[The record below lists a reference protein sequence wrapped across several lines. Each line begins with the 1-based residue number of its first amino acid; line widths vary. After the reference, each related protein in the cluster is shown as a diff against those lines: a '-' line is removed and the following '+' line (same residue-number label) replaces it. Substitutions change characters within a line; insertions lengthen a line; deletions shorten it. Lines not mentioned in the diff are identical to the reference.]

1 MFWFCLNDLVK
12 IYYNALV
19 LVTYL
24 RGIRMKHILIS
35 NDDGI
40 DSIGLIA
47 LKRALEGLGALYI
60 VAPESNRSGI
70 SKALQ
75 MFSLKIKQIV
85 LDDGSIAYAING
97 TPADSY
103 FIFRYKIFHRD
114 PDLVVSGINL
124 GCNVGVGDILTSGTI
139 GVALEAGLHG
149 VPAIAVSLCVN
160 PEKKLSL
167 TLDDF
172 NVAMRIVRQVAE
184 RVLIKGMPHSIHLI
198 SINVPENPQGI
209 EITKPAWY
217 VYGDVYVDNGD
228 GTYSAARSKTDIY
241 NNFGESNS
249 DINAVFRKNFISITP
264 IRIEIKSPK
273 KILNDLLKD
282 IRL

>member
-1 MFWFCLNDLVK
+1 
-12 IYYNALV
+12 
-19 LVTYL
+19 
-24 RGIRMKHILIS
+24 MKHILIS

-40 DSIGLIA
+40 GSIGLIA

-60 VAPESNRSGI
+60 VAPEINRSGI

-75 MFSLKIKQIV
+75 MFSLKIKQVV

-103 FIFRYKIFHRD
+103 FIFRYKIFCRD

-124 GCNVGVGDILTSGTI
+124 GCNVGIGDILTSGTI

-149 VPAIAVSLCVN
+149 VPAIAVSLCVDS
-160 PEKKLSL
+160 EKKLSL

-172 NVAMRIVRQVAE
+172 NVAMRIVRQIAE
-184 RVLIKGMPHSIHLI
+184 RILIKGMPHGIHLI

-241 NNFGESNS
+241 DNFGENNS
-249 DINAVFRKNFISITP
+249 DITAVFRKKFISITP

-273 KILNDLLKD
+273 KILNNLLKD

>member
-1 MFWFCLNDLVK
+1 M
-12 IYYNALV
+12 A
-19 LVTYL
+19 
-24 RGIRMKHILIS
+24 HILIS

-40 DSIGLIA
+40 NSIGLIA
-47 LKRALEGLGALYI
+47 LKRALEGLGTLYV
-60 VAPESNRSGI
+60 VAPEINRSGI

-75 MFSLKIKQIV
+75 MFSLRIKQVV

-103 FIFRYKIFHRD
+103 FIFKYKIFHRD

-124 GCNVGVGDILTSGTI
+124 GCNVGVSDILTSGTI
-139 GVALEAGLHG
+139 GAALEAGLHG
-149 VPAIAVSLCVN
+149 VPAIAISLCVK
-160 PEKKLSL
+160 PGKKLSL

-172 NVAMRIVRQVAE
+172 SVAMRIARQVAE
-184 RVLIKGMPHSIHLI
+184 RILTRGMPRGTYLI
-198 SINVPENPQGI
+198 SINIPENPRGI
-209 EITKPAWY
+209 KITKPAWY
-217 VYGDVYVDNGD
+217 VYGDIYVDNGD

-241 NNFGESNS
+241 SDFDGKDS
-249 DINAVFRKNFISITP
+249 DINAVFRKRFVSITP

-273 KILNDLLKD
+273 KTFRDLLKD